1 MGFNLFGPPK
11 VSDIRV
17 GYISTDRGYVQ
28 GVSICEA
35 NSYAELNPGTTFIIK
50 NRKKIEYKNINEVN
64 NLKPV
69 DVFVPAEDNCGGIQ
83 LDKPAG
89 PVKVEFYGGGGV
101 GAKGNPVIGKD
112 GSVMAI
118 HMVSRGHGYQY
129 PPLVDIKD
137 DVNGR
142 GAGAVARVVGLG
154 QTVIKTQVYSAEEEF
169 EDYFPPQVKE
179 FCGAETAKNSVGHGR
194 RFSPDGKDV
203 GPWNPAMYVSSEE
216 DPILR
221 QIAQFQEY
229 LNALTDPWWFTR
241 KEAPLNVVSDNEEG
255 FIKRQKKLNFNPNR
269 TVYPV
274 QHWHW
279 GGSILKHGAVQQIN
293 PDESAFQEEVFEIY
307 TEGGEGKDLFFT
319 FTEVDGKHVFTIK
332 ADNYTDG
339 GEPRKLVKNIKPNVD
354 YKVTSDG
361 RYKKKN
367 GTKQGLLKDSFGRR
381 GRSKGLGTSSS
392 IFAEVLGTR
401 NDKDD
406 LQILA
411 TVGKFKTVKQGSQSN
426 FTTRRVTENLIYRLT
441 IPSGKKG
448 TVSSSQDANTRDSV
462 EIARS
467 FMNDHAISPV
477 PMSNE
482 PGSDFAG
489 MLFTMEWEEE
499 FPYPGEYIFKAQCDN
514 DASFYLDGQQEIP
527 KIAYYKKKPSVLKKN
542 LNWEDSDKKGKVYK
556 MRIDLLNRLQYK
568 KLTIQEPPQ
577 ADTSDVQY
585 EEISTAKA
593 KFEGTKLDDI
603 FLVVTGEGTANA
615 ELKIVFKDDWKISGT
630 ALTELKC
637 GDIKLTR
644 TKGRKTETLTG
655 TGKFV
660 AGRYKVEVIGSS
672 EDAGARIGDT
682 KIEIDDNIS
691 NGFDLNAT
699 LMLKVL
705 SVDPAKRR
713 IKAPA
718 KPKPPAAAGI
728 KVQKV
733 FNTVEWMNKA
743 NRQLWRTNVYG
754 RGGFVNTAGICP
766 FDTTKELDTNP
777 YAGTHGI
784 KWANVNFP
792 IDGNYVIK
800 AAVDDAVTLTFRG
813 PSGETVIRKEGFAGG
828 VGESAS
834 TGTSTY
840 TRFFKKGNYT
850 LDAALEQI
858 PGGRFGFRKDK
869 GKTVKDKEVSFKVTS
884 AAAYANKITIPGLF
898 SFSKEYK
905 GADINQNVVKRVE
918 VGKEYDV
925 ILTSA
930 QKGSN
935 FNSNR
940 VKLRIKDGGKRL
952 EMEEYKDDDFTD
964 IVCTVT
970 DGKFYSVQG
979 NRCKFRLDE
988 TVKGINPMALAVD
1001 IEVAY
1006 ATKTVVSAK
1015 SWNENPMGV
1024 AFTIKAPVP
1033 PTPIE
1038 EKPKQKGRCPNN
1050 PMWTTRFP
1058 TDNKWYPVRMDKDF
1072 AKAAGHKGGW
1082 SKFLNRYAISP
1093 VLPLPHKGTDQ
1104 GGKVFTNTWNV
1115 DVPYDGWYQIKGEV
1129 DDIGRYYINDD
1140 LKLDLSRKK
1149 GKIYDESKFFL
1160 TAGVKKL
1167 RVEVEN
1173 YSTVTYENVS
1183 KKVFSA
1189 RDWRREP
1196 PVAPPP
1202 AARGILC
1209 HAGGG
1214 KGGTDNTEQLIGGKV
1229 IVGKGGDG
1237 GKGGDDNEFDKH
1249 HGGNGGGAGLRS
1261 GEHARNPIT
1270 HSQLDSMS
1278 AGRYKGGAGGFGVN
1292 FTGSAVGAIQQ
1303 TLSSQESS
1311 GGNGVAMGGG
1321 GGGNCRG
1328 GSGGNG
1334 GNGGVKIVWGLTGKS
1349 QEWTTPGVYNVTV
1362 PGGIGKKGKG
1372 GVPITAKF
1380 EGTNYDNLE
1389 LVVSGTG
1396 TAQCTIKLDTHDSW
1410 TSKGVALTAMKCGS
1424 ISLTRTK
1431 GEKSETLTG
1440 TGTFVGGKRY
1450 KVEIIGADKDA
1461 RQSRIGATRVEL
1473 LDTHKD
1479 DTNASLTLS
1488 TASEPTRD
1496 GVTIICIG
1504 GGGSGFMDGG
1514 GDRQGS
1520 GGSGG
1525 AYAWVNEDVESGKK
1539 LKIIVGKGG
1548 KGKNVQGAER
1558 GGDSYVE
1565 LVSEPPPND
1574 LKIVK
1579 QQKGKVSYSGP
1590 NLFHYTDNRWGKVMN
1605 KFGVSPANVDADLDK
1620 PSGDNVGRKILQ
1632 WSNVDFPFKGQYDVL
1647 FAADNTASLFINGE
1661 QLLYAADNY
1670 TLSSDK
1676 SYDKINIGTPGRYD
1690 IKIELNNAYHG
1701 HSETRTHA
1709 NDDVFI
1715 HNPSGVV
1722 LEIRKDVNVA
1732 TNKGKSWTENPMGI
1746 SGILIPPPCP
1756 KEVGGKGIVPDP
1768 IIDDPGNGYES
1779 PPTEGGPPGYP
1790 VILIIDKV
1798 EPDGPTINYNCG
1810 KDKVIMVPDLGY
1822 KFVPKCGPFGQIT
1835 EMTVIPPDPPPPIT
1849 SPPDIFIDSPT
1860 GVNFRPKIT
1869 YRVVVIPPDVLP
1881 PEQILQVTDLA
1892 GIKQTGYYNGKPY
1905 YGAIYYDNG
1914 IKYAGWY
1921 ETAGQ
1926 PIQIYDTMQES
1937 IDATITTPPS
1947 AIQRQGSDI
1956 TSNDPRLNIPGTP
1969 ENLT

>member
-1 MGFNLFGPPK
+1 
-11 VSDIRV
+11 
-17 GYISTDRGYVQ
+17 
-28 GVSICEA
+28 
-35 NSYAELNPGTTFIIK
+35 
-50 NRKKIEYKNINEVN
+50 
-64 NLKPV
+64 
-69 DVFVPAEDNCGGIQ
+69 
-83 LDKPAG
+83 
-89 PVKVEFYGGGGV
+89 
-101 GAKGNPVIGKD
+101 
-112 GSVMAI
+112 
-118 HMVSRGHGYQY
+118 
-129 PPLVDIKD
+129 
-137 DVNGR
+137 
-142 GAGAVARVVGLG
+142 
-154 QTVIKTQVYSAEEEF
+154 
-169 EDYFPPQVKE
+169 
-179 FCGAETAKNSVGHGR
+179 
-194 RFSPDGKDV
+194 
-203 GPWNPAMYVSSEE
+203 
-216 DPILR
+216 
-221 QIAQFQEY
+221 
-229 LNALTDPWWFTR
+229 
-241 KEAPLNVVSDNEEG
+241 
-255 FIKRQKKLNFNPNR
+255 
-269 TVYPV
+269 
-274 QHWHW
+274 
-279 GGSILKHGAVQQIN
+279 
-293 PDESAFQEEVFEIY
+293 
-307 TEGGEGKDLFFT
+307 
-319 FTEVDGKHVFTIK
+319 
-332 ADNYTDG
+332 
-339 GEPRKLVKNIKPNVD
+339 
-354 YKVTSDG
+354 
-361 RYKKKN
+361 
-367 GTKQGLLKDSFGRR
+367 
-381 GRSKGLGTSSS
+381 
-392 IFAEVLGTR
+392 
-401 NDKDD
+401 
-406 LQILA
+406 
-411 TVGKFKTVKQGSQSN
+411 
-426 FTTRRVTENLIYRLT
+426 
-441 IPSGKKG
+441 
-448 TVSSSQDANTRDSV
+448 
-462 EIARS
+462 
-467 FMNDHAISPV
+467 MNDHAISPV
-477 PMSNE
+477 PMSNQ

-568 KLTIQEPPQ
+568 DVTIQEPPQ
-577 ADTSDVQY
+577 KDSSDTPALLSPATVKKIVCHAGGGKGGTDNSEQLVGGKVIIGKGGDGGPGGDDNMYGKHHGGRGGGAGLRNGSHSTNTLSHSQIDAMGSGKYKGGPGGFGVNFQGTQVGSIEQTVTKDSNNTYSSGGDGVAMGGGGGGAVRKNSSGRGGHGGDGGVQITWGLTSKSQQWTSPGVY
-585 EEISTAKA
+585 TVIVPGKSGEINNVQIVCIGGGGSGFKDPDGDRQGSGGSGGAYA
-593 KFEGTKLDDI
+593 WMNNDIQAGTKL
-603 FLVVTGEGTANA
+603 
-615 ELKIVFKDDWKISGT
+615 
-630 ALTELKC
+630 
-637 GDIKLTR
+637 
-644 TKGRKTETLTG
+644 
-655 TGKFV
+655 
-660 AGRYKVEVIGSS
+660 
-672 EDAGARIGDT
+672 
-682 KIEIDDNIS
+682 
-691 NGFDLNAT
+691 
-699 LMLKVL
+699 
-705 SVDPAKRR
+705 R
-713 IKAPA
+713 IKVGKGGQGKNVKGGENGDDSFVEIVKLPPIPKPIA
-718 KPKPPAAAGI
+718 KPKPASTVAGI

-743 NRQLWRTNVYG
+743 NRQLWRTNVDG

-792 IDGNYVIK
+792 IDGNYIIK

-813 PSGETVIRKEGFAGG
+813 PSGETVIRKEGFVGG
-828 VGESAS
+828 VGDIAS

-884 AAAYANKITIPGLF
+884 AAEYANKITIPGVL
-898 SFSKEYK
+898 SVSKDYK
-905 GADINQNVVKRVE
+905 GSQINQNFIKNIE

-930 QKGSN
+930 QKGTN
-935 FNSNR
+935 FNSNKVKVR
-940 VKLRIKDGGKRL
+940 VVDGGKKVQ
-952 EMEEYKDDDFTD
+952 MEEAKDNDWID
-964 IVCTVT
+964 IQCTVT

-1237 GKGGDDNEFDKH
+1237 GKGGDDNELDRD
-1249 HGGNGGGAGLRS
+1249 HGGKGGGAGLRNGGS
-1261 GEHARNPIT
+1261 ATNN
-1270 HSQLDSMS
+1270 MS
-1278 AGRYKGGAGGFGVN
+1278 HRQIDRASPGKAMGGPGGFGVN
-1292 FTGSAVGAIQQ
+1292 FVGSQVGTIGQVI
-1303 TLSSQESS
+1303 SPGESI

-1565 LVSEPPPND
+1565 LVSEPPPSND

-1579 QQKGKVSYSGP
+1579 EKKGKVSYSGP
-1590 NLFHYTDNRWGKVMN
+1590 NLFHYTDKRWGKVMN

-1632 WSNVDFPFKGQYDVL
+1632 WKNVDFPFKGQYDVL

-1768 IIDDPGNGYES
+1768 IIDDPGNGYEP
-1779 PPTEGGPPGYP
+1779 PPTEGGDPGYP
-1790 VILIIDKV
+1790 VILKIDKV
-1798 EPDGPTINYNCG
+1798 EPDGPTINYNCAT
-1810 KDKVIMVPDLGY
+1810 DKVIMVPDLGY
-1822 KFVPKCGPFGQIT
+1822 KFIPKCGPFGEIT
-1835 EMTVIPPDPPPPIT
+1835 GITVIPPDPLPPIPFT
-1849 SPPDIFIDSPT
+1849 PNITIESGTGKSPT

-1869 YRVVVIPPDVLP
+1869 YEVVVIPPDVLP
-1881 PEQILQVTDLA
+1881 PEQVLQVTDLA